1 MWLEQHVYVTSRKFT
16 IIVGHVCAIVNN
28 FSTTSF
34 ITKDEE
40 EEEEFNELF

>member
-1 MWLEQHVYVTSRKFT
+1 MVGTTRVCHFRKFT

-40 EEEEFNELF
+40 EEEFNELF